1 MKASKLKLFLFDES
15 LFRCCYLAS
24 FFFYTISY
32 LSTFS
37 IVLIALTSLWGVI
50 IAIRSLIVNKAYFRI
65 YYGFWL
71 GAFLASLTL
80 TLLFNLS
87 TDFIAVGY
95 NFILIVHCFI
105 LFVLFYGMHI
115 YRGTM
120 YRWEMYLFSRFFIYA
135 STVTAFIGLAFLL
148 IGVDIVFYGST
159 YTGVFFNPNYQ
170 GYVSALAIIFC
181 HFMTKPD
188 FLSQARQKPISRV
201 WITACALL
209 NLVAL
214 VLSNSNGSLLLLG
227 IYVAFIVLFRLLAL
241 SEKLTLRKIL
251 IRLLALVA
259 VGFLLICLL
268 MALRAAF
275 KIVVA
280 VLSSPDGEISKA
292 DINAL
297 TKGSFFNI
305 VTDSGLSSRLDLWS
319 AGFKA
324 LLSNPVFGAGKGD
337 LYNHIVDAIGQR
349 SYFTDDYLTNVFIA
363 DMHNG
368 YIGIL
373 VVSGLVGFGLFSV
386 FMYRFFKMTMPVWF
400 VQRRIMTYSIYPC
413 MISFFVAYLVYALI
427 ERTILFDLS
436 FIVTSFWAILGYM
449 SCYAT
454 DLGYNIRGTVEIF
467 DRKLPKRLF

>member
-1 MKASKLKLFLFDES
+1 MKAKVLKLALFDES

-24 FFFYTISY
+24 FFFYMISY

-37 IVLIALTSLWGVI
+37 IVLIGITSAWGVVL
-50 IAIRSLIVNKAYFRI
+50 AIRSLVVNKAYLRI

-71 GAFLASLTL
+71 GAFLLSLTF

-95 NFILIVHCFI
+95 NFILIVHTFICFI
-105 LFVLFYGMHI
+105 LFYGMHI
-115 YRGTM
+115 HRGTM

-135 STVTAFIGLAFLL
+135 ATVTAFVGLVFMLFGFKVA
-148 IGVDIVFYGST
+148 FYGKT
-159 YTGVFFNPNYQ
+159 FTGVFFNPNYQ
-170 GYVSALAIIFC
+170 GYVSALSIIFC

-188 FLSQARQKPISRV
+188 FLSNARQKRISRI
-201 WITACALL
+201 WITACVLL
-209 NLVAL
+209 NLIAL

-227 IYVAFIVLFRLLAL
+227 IYVAFMVLLRLLAL
-241 SEKLTLRKIL
+241 SEKLTPRKL
-251 IRLLALVA
+251 LTRFLALVA

-280 VLSSPDGEISKA
+280 VLSSPEGELSKA
-292 DINAL
+292 DINTL

-305 VTDSGLSSRLDLWS
+305 VTDTGLSSRLDLWG
-319 AGFKA
+319 AGLKA

-337 LYNHIVDAIGQR
+337 LYNHIVEAIGQR

-368 YIGIL
+368 YLGVL
-373 VVSGLVGFGLFSV
+373 VVSGILGFGLFGV
-386 FMYRFFKMTMPVWF
+386 FMYRFFSMTLPAWF
-400 VQRRIMTYSIYPC
+400 VQRRIMTYSIYPS
-413 MISFFVAYLVYALI
+413 MIGFVAAYLVYALI

-436 FIVTSFWAILGYM
+436 FIVTSFWAIIGYM

-454 DLGYNIRGTVEIF
+454 DLGYNIRGTTDVF
-467 DRKLPKRLF
+467 GLKVPKRLF

>member
-1 MKASKLKLFLFDES
+1 MKASKFKLVFFDES
-15 LFRCCYLAS
+15 LFRVCYLAS
-24 FFFYTISY
+24 FFFYMVSY
-32 LSTFS
+32 LSTPA
-37 IVLIALTSLWGVI
+37 IVLIGITSAWGVA
-50 IAIRSLIVNKAYFRI
+50 IAINSLIVNKAYMRI

-71 GAFLASLTL
+71 GAFLVSLTL
-80 TLLFNLS
+80 TMLFNLS
-87 TDFIAVGY
+87 TDLIAVGY
-95 NFILIVHCFI
+95 NFILIIHSFI
-105 LFVLFYGMHI
+105 CFVLFYGMHI
-115 YRGTM
+115 HRGTM

-135 STVTAFIGLAFLL
+135 ATVSAFIGLLFLL
-148 IGVDIVFYGST
+148 LGVDLVFYGKT

-188 FLSQARQKPISRV
+188 FLAQARQKRISRI
-201 WITACALL
+201 WLTACILL
-209 NLVAL
+209 NLITL

-227 IYVAFIVLFRLLAL
+227 VYVAFMVLFRLLAL
-241 SEKLTLRKIL
+241 SEKLTPRKIL
-251 IRLLALVA
+251 VRLIALIA

-280 VLSSPDGEISKA
+280 SLSNPEGELSKA

-305 VTDSGLSSRLDLWS
+305 ITDTGLSSRLDLWK

-324 LLSNPVFGAGKGD
+324 LLSNPLFGAGKGD
-337 LYNHIVDAIGQR
+337 LYNCIVDEIGKR
-349 SYFTDDYLTNVFIA
+349 SYFSNDYLTNVFIA

-373 VVSGLVGFGLFSV
+373 VVSGIVGFTLFGI

-413 MISFFVAYLVYALI
+413 MIGFFAAYLVYAFI

-436 FIVTSFWAILGYM
+436 FIVTSFWLILGYM

-454 DLGYNIRGTVEIF
+454 DLGYNIRGTVEIV
-467 DRKLPKRLF
+467 DLKVPKRLF

>member
-1 MKASKLKLFLFDES
+1 MKAKVFKLALFDES

-24 FFFYTISY
+24 FFFYMISY

-37 IVLIALTSLWGVI
+37 IVLIGITSVWGVVL
-50 IAIRSLIVNKAYFRI
+50 AIRSLIVNKAYLRI

-71 GAFLASLTL
+71 GAFLLSLTL
-80 TLLFNLS
+80 TFLFNLS

-95 NFILIVHCFI
+95 NFILIVHSFICFI
-105 LFVLFYGMHI
+105 LFYGMHI
-115 YRGTM
+115 HRGTM

-135 STVTAFIGLAFLL
+135 ATVTAFIGLLFMLFGFQVA
-148 IGVDIVFYGST
+148 FYGKT

-170 GYVSALAIIFC
+170 GYVSALSIIFC
-181 HFMTKPD
+181 HFMSKPD
-188 FLSQARQKPISRV
+188 FLANARQKRISRI
-201 WITACALL
+201 WLTACVLL
-209 NLVAL
+209 NIIAL

-227 IYVAFIVLFRLLAL
+227 IYVAFMVLLRLLAL
-241 SEKLTLRKIL
+241 SEKLTPRKL
-251 IRLLALVA
+251 LTRFLALVA
-259 VGFLLICLL
+259 VGVLLICLL

-280 VLSSPDGEISKA
+280 VLSSPEGELSKA
-292 DINAL
+292 DINKL

-305 VTDSGLSSRLDLWS
+305 VTDTGLSSRLDLWG

-324 LLSNPVFGAGKGD
+324 LFTNPLFGVGKGD
-337 LYNHIVDAIGQR
+337 LYNHIVEAIGKR
-349 SYFTDDYLTNVFIA
+349 SYFADDYLTNVFIA

-373 VVSGLVGFGLFSV
+373 VVSGIIGFGLIGV
-386 FMYRFFKMTMPVWF
+386 FIYRFCCMTLPAWF
-400 VQRRIMTYSIYPC
+400 VQRRIMTYSIYPS
-413 MISFFVAYLVYALI
+413 MIGFVAAYMVYAFI

-454 DLGYNIRGTVEIF
+454 DLGYNIRGTVDVF
-467 DRKLPKRLF
+467 GVKVPKRLF

>member
-1 MKASKLKLFLFDES
+1 MKANALKLVLFDES

-24 FFFYTISY
+24 FFFYMISY

-37 IVLIALTSLWGVI
+37 IVLIGITSAWGVAL
-50 IAIRSLIVNKAYFRI
+50 AIRSLIVNKAYLRI

-71 GAFLASLTL
+71 GAFLLSLTF
-80 TLLFNLS
+80 TLVFNLS

-95 NFILIVHCFI
+95 NFILIVHSFICFI
-105 LFVLFYGMHI
+105 LFYGMHI
-115 YRGTM
+115 HRGTM

-135 STVTAFIGLAFLL
+135 ATVTAFIGLMFMLFGFKVA
-148 IGVDIVFYGST
+148 FYGKT

-188 FLSQARQKPISRV
+188 FLTNARQKRISRI
-201 WITACALL
+201 WLTACVLL
-209 NLVAL
+209 NIIAL

-227 IYVAFIVLFRLLAL
+227 IYVAFMVLLRLLAM
-241 SEKLTLRKIL
+241 SEKLTPRKL
-251 IRLLALVA
+251 LTRFLALLA

-280 VLSSPDGEISKA
+280 VLSSPEGELSKA

-305 VTDSGLSSRLDLWS
+305 VADTGLSSRLDLWG

-324 LLSNPVFGAGKGD
+324 LLTNPVFGAGKGD
-337 LYNHIVDAIGQR
+337 LYNHIVEAIGKR
-349 SYFTDDYLTNVFIA
+349 SYFTDDYLTNVFVA

-373 VVSGLVGFGLFSV
+373 VVSGILGFGLFAV
-386 FMYRFFKMTMPVWF
+386 FMYRFFSMTLPAWF
-400 VQRRIMTYSIYPC
+400 VQRRIMTYSIYPS
-413 MISFFVAYLVYALI
+413 MIGFVAAYMVYAFI

-454 DLGYNIRGTVEIF
+454 DLGYNIRGTSDIF
-467 DRKLPKRLF
+467 GVKVPKRLF

>member
-1 MKASKLKLFLFDES
+1 MKAQKLKLVLFDES
-15 LFRCCYLAS
+15 LFRVCYLAS
-24 FFFYTISY
+24 FFFYMISY

-37 IVLIALTSLWGVI
+37 IVLIGITSVWGVC
-50 IAIRSLIVNKAYFRI
+50 IAIRSLVVNKAYMRI

-71 GAFLASLTL
+71 GAFLVSLTL

-87 TDFIAVGY
+87 TDVIAVGY
-95 NFILIVHCFI
+95 NFILIIHCFI
-105 LFVLFYGMHI
+105 CFVLFYGMHI
-115 YRGTM
+115 NRGTM

-135 STVTAFIGLAFLL
+135 ATVTAFIGLALL
-148 IGVDIVFYGST
+148 LFGVEFVFYGKT

-170 GYVSALAIIFC
+170 GYVSALSIIFC

-188 FLSQARQKPISRV
+188 YLAQARQKRISRI
-201 WITACALL
+201 WLTACTLL
-209 NLVAL
+209 NLIAL

-227 IYVAFIVLFRLLAL
+227 IYVAFVVLFRLLAL
-241 SEKLTLRKIL
+241 AEKLTFRRIL
-251 IRLLALVA
+251 TRVLALIA

-280 VLSSPDGEISKA
+280 TLSNPDGELSKA

-297 TKGSFFNI
+297 TKGSFFNVI
-305 VTDSGLSSRLDLWS
+305 TDSGLSSRLDLWG

-324 LLSNPVFGAGKGD
+324 FLSNPLFGAGKGD
-337 LYNHIVDAIGQR
+337 LYNHIVSEIGQR

-373 VVSGLVGFGLFSV
+373 VVSGIVGFGLFGY
-386 FMYRFFKMTMPVWF
+386 FMFRFLKMTLPVWF

-413 MISFFVAYLVYALI
+413 MIGFFAAYLVYALI

-436 FIVTSFWAILGYM
+436 FIVTSFWAFLGYM

-454 DLGYNIRGTVEIF
+454 DLGYNIRGTVEIL
-467 DRKLPKRLF
+467 DLKVPKRIF

>member
-1 MKASKLKLFLFDES
+1 MKSNKLALVLFDES
-15 LFRCCYLAS
+15 MFRLCYLAS
-24 FFFYTISY
+24 FFLYMISY
-32 LSTFS
+32 LSTPS
-37 IVLIALTSLWGVI
+37 IVLIGITSAWGVA
-50 IAIRSLIVNKAYFRI
+50 IAIRSLIVNKAYLRI

-71 GAFLASLTL
+71 GAFLVSLTF
-80 TLLFNLS
+80 TFLFNLS

-95 NFILIVHCFI
+95 NFILIIHSFICFM
-105 LFVLFYGMHI
+105 LFYGMHI
-115 YRGTM
+115 HHGTM
-120 YRWEMYLFSRFFIYA
+120 YRWEMYLFGRFFIYV
-135 STVTAFIGLAFLL
+135 STVTAFVGLALL
-148 IGVDIVFYGST
+148 LFGVEFVFYGNT

-170 GYVSALAIIFC
+170 GYVSALAVIFC

-188 FLSQARQKPISRV
+188 FLAQARQKRISRI
-201 WITACALL
+201 WLAACVLL
-209 NLVAL
+209 NVIAL

-227 IYVAFIVLFRLLAL
+227 IYIAFIVLFRLLAL
-241 SEKLTLRKIL
+241 AERLTPRGVIA
-251 IRLLALVA
+251 RFLALVL

-280 VLSSPDGEISKA
+280 TLSSPEGELSKA
-292 DINAL
+292 DLNAL

-305 VTDSGLSSRLDLWS
+305 VTDSGLSSRLDLWG

-324 LLSNPVFGAGKGD
+324 LLTNPVFGVGKGD
-337 LYNHIVDAIGQR
+337 LYNYIVAEIGQR

-373 VVSGLVGFGLFSV
+373 VISGVLGFGLFGV
-386 FMYRFFKMTMPVWF
+386 FMYRFFKMTLPVWF

-413 MISFFVAYLVYALI
+413 MIGFIAAYLVYALI
-427 ERTILFDLS
+427 ERTVIFDLS
-436 FIVTSFWAILGYM
+436 FIVTSFWAFIGYM

-454 DLGYNIRGTVEIF
+454 DLGYTIRGTVEIGNL
-467 DRKLPKRLF
+467 RLPKRLF

>member
-1 MKASKLKLFLFDES
+1 MKAKVFKLALFDES

-24 FFFYTISY
+24 FFFYMISY

-37 IVLIALTSLWGVI
+37 IVLIGITSVWGIVL
-50 IAIRSLIVNKAYFRI
+50 AIRSLIVNKAYLRI

-71 GAFLASLTL
+71 GAFLLSLTI
-80 TLLFNLS
+80 TFLFNLS

-95 NFILIVHCFI
+95 NFILIIHSFICFI
-105 LFVLFYGMHI
+105 LFYGMHI
-115 YRGTM
+115 HRGTM

-135 STVTAFIGLAFLL
+135 ATVTAFIGLLFMLFGFQVA
-148 IGVDIVFYGST
+148 FYGKT

-170 GYVSALAIIFC
+170 GYVSALSIIFC
-181 HFMTKPD
+181 HFMSKPD
-188 FLSQARQKPISRV
+188 FLANARQKRISRI
-201 WITACALL
+201 WLTACVLL
-209 NLVAL
+209 NIIAL

-227 IYVAFIVLFRLLAL
+227 IYVAFMVLFRLLAL
-241 SEKLTLRKIL
+241 SEKLTPRKL
-251 IRLLALVA
+251 LTRFLALVA
-259 VGFLLICLL
+259 VGVLLICLL

-280 VLSSPDGEISKA
+280 VLSSPEGELSKA
-292 DINAL
+292 DINKL

-305 VTDSGLSSRLDLWS
+305 VTDTGLSSRLDLWG

-324 LLSNPVFGAGKGD
+324 LFTNPLFGVGKGD
-337 LYNHIVDAIGQR
+337 LYNHIVEAIGKR
-349 SYFTDDYLTNVFIA
+349 SYFADDYLTNVFIA

-373 VVSGLVGFGLFSV
+373 VVSGIIGFGLFGV
-386 FMYRFFKMTMPVWF
+386 FIYRFCCMTLPAWF
-400 VQRRIMTYSIYPC
+400 VQRRIMTYSIYPS
-413 MISFFVAYLVYALI
+413 MIGFVAAYMVYAFI

-467 DRKLPKRLF
+467 DFKVPRRLF

>member
-1 MKASKLKLFLFDES
+1 MKASKLKLALFDES

-24 FFFYTISY
+24 FFFYMVSYIS
-32 LSTFS
+32 TPA
-37 IVLIALTSLWGVI
+37 IVLIGIASLWGVI
-50 IAIRSLIVNKAYFRI
+50 IAVRSIIVNKAYFKI

-71 GAFLASLTL
+71 GAFLVSLTL
-80 TLLFNLS
+80 TTLFNLS
-87 TDFIAVGY
+87 TDLIAVGY
-95 NFILIVHCFI
+95 NFILIVHSFI
-105 LFVLFYGMHI
+105 CFVLFYGMHI
-115 YRGTM
+115 HRGTM

-135 STVTAFIGLAFLL
+135 STVTAFIGLVFLL
-148 IGVDIVFYGST
+148 FGVEMVFYGNT

-188 FLSQARQKPISRV
+188 FLAQARQKRISRIWV
-201 WITACALL
+201 TACILL
-209 NLVAL
+209 NLVSL
-214 VLSNSNGSLLLLG
+214 VLSNSNGSLLFLG
-227 IYVAFIVLFRLLAL
+227 VYVAFMVLFRLLAL
-241 SEKLTLRKIL
+241 SEKLTPRKIL
-251 IRLLALVA
+251 TRIAALIL
-259 VGFLLICLL
+259 VGFLLVCLL

-280 VLSSPDGEISKA
+280 VLSSPEGEITKA

-305 VTDSGLSSRLDLWS
+305 VTDSGLSSRLDLWG

-324 LLSNPVFGAGKGD
+324 LLSNPLFGAGKGD
-337 LYNHIVDAIGQR
+337 LYNHIVEVIGQR

-373 VVSGLVGFGLFSV
+373 VVSGIVGFGLFAV

-400 VQRRIMTYSIYPC
+400 VQRRIMTYSVYPC
-413 MISFFVAYLVYALI
+413 LIGLCAAYLVYALI

-436 FIVTSFWAILGYM
+436 FIVTSFWAVLGYM

-454 DLGYNIRGTVEIF
+454 DLGYNIRGTVEVF
-467 DRKLPKRLF
+467 DRKVPKKLF

>member
-1 MKASKLKLFLFDES
+1 MKAQKLKMVLFDES
-15 LFRCCYLAS
+15 LFRVCYLAS
-24 FFFYTISY
+24 FFFYMISF

-37 IVLIALTSLWGVI
+37 IVLIGITSVWGLC
-50 IAIRSLIVNKAYFRI
+50 IAIRSLIVNKAYMRI

-71 GAFLASLTL
+71 GAFLVSLTL
-80 TLLFNLS
+80 TFLFNLS

-95 NFILIVHCFI
+95 NFILIIHSFI

-120 YRWEMYLFSRFFIYA
+120 YRWEMYLFSRFFIYVA
-135 STVTAFIGLAFLL
+135 TVTAFVGLTLL
-148 IGVDIVFYGST
+148 LFGVDFVFYGKT

-170 GYVSALAIIFC
+170 GYVSALSIILC

-188 FLSQARQKPISRV
+188 FLAQARQKRISRI
-201 WITACALL
+201 WLTACLLL
-209 NLVAL
+209 NIIAL

-241 SEKLTLRKIL
+241 AEKLTFRRVLTRF
-251 IRLLALVA
+251 LALIA

-280 VLSSPDGEISKA
+280 ALSTPDGELSRT

-305 VTDSGLSSRLDLWS
+305 VTDSGLSSRLDLWG

-324 LLSNPVFGAGKGD
+324 LLSNPFFGAGKGD
-337 LYNHIVDAIGQR
+337 LYNHIVAEIGQR
-349 SYFTDDYLTNVFIA
+349 SYFTEDYLTNVFIA

-373 VVSGLVGFGLFSV
+373 VVAGIVGFGLFAY
-386 FMYRFFKMTMPVWF
+386 FMFRFFKMTLPVWF

-413 MISFFVAYLVYALI
+413 MIGFIAAYLVYALI

-436 FIVTSFWAILGYM
+436 FIVTSFWAFMGYM

-467 DRKLPKRLF
+467 DFKVPRRLF

>member
-1 MKASKLKLFLFDES
+1 MKASKLTLILFDES

-24 FFFYTISY
+24 FFFYMVSY
-32 LSTFS
+32 LSTPS
-37 IVLIALTSLWGVI
+37 IVLIGITSVWGVA
-50 IAIRSLIVNKAYFRI
+50 IAVRNLIVNKAYLKI

-71 GAFLASLTL
+71 GAFLVSLTF
-80 TLLFNLS
+80 TLISNLS
-87 TDFIAVGY
+87 FDFIAVGY
-95 NFILIVHCFI
+95 NFILIVHSFI
-105 LFVLFYGMHI
+105 CFVLFYGMHI
-115 YRGTM
+115 HRGTM
-120 YRWEMYLFSRFFIYA
+120 YRWEMYLFGRFFIYA
-135 STVTAFIGLAFLL
+135 ATVTAFIGLALL
-148 IGVDIVFYGST
+148 LFGVKFVFYSST

-188 FLSQARQKPISRV
+188 FLAQARQKRISRI
-201 WITACALL
+201 WIAACVLL
-209 NLVAL
+209 NTIAL

-227 IYVAFIVLFRLLAL
+227 IYIAFIVLFRLLAL
-241 SEKLTLRKIL
+241 AEKLTPRGVVARFI
-251 IRLLALVA
+251 ALVV

-280 VLSSPDGEISKA
+280 ALSSPEGELSKA

-305 VTDSGLSSRLDLWS
+305 VTDSGLSSRLDLWG
-319 AGFKA
+319 AGFKS
-324 LLSNPVFGAGKGD
+324 LLSNPLFGVGKGD
-337 LYNHIVDAIGQR
+337 LYNHIVEEIGQR

-368 YIGIL
+368 YIGVL
-373 VVSGLVGFGLFSV
+373 VVSGIVGFGLFAV
-386 FMYRFFKMTMPVWF
+386 FMYRFFKMTLPVWF

-413 MISFFVAYLVYALI
+413 MIGFFAAYLVYALI
-427 ERTILFDLS
+427 ERTILFDFS
-436 FIVTSFWAILGYM
+436 FIVTSFWAFLGYM

-454 DLGYNIRGTVEIF
+454 DLGYTIRGTVEVSGL
-467 DRKLPKRLF
+467 KVPKRLF

>member
-1 MKASKLKLFLFDES
+1 MKANALKLVLFDES

-24 FFFYTISY
+24 FFFYMISY

-37 IVLIALTSLWGVI
+37 IVLIGITSAWGVAL
-50 IAIRSLIVNKAYFRI
+50 AIRSLIVNKAYLRI

-71 GAFLASLTL
+71 GAFLLSLTF
-80 TLLFNLS
+80 TLVFNLS

-95 NFILIVHCFI
+95 NFILIVHSFICFI
-105 LFVLFYGMHI
+105 LFYGMHI
-115 YRGTM
+115 HRGTM

-135 STVTAFIGLAFLL
+135 ATVTAFIGLMFMLFGFKVA
-148 IGVDIVFYGST
+148 FYGKT

-188 FLSQARQKPISRV
+188 FLTNARQKRISRI
-201 WITACALL
+201 WLTACVLL
-209 NLVAL
+209 NIIAL

-227 IYVAFIVLFRLLAL
+227 IYVAFMVLLRLLAM
-241 SEKLTLRKIL
+241 SEKLTPRKL
-251 IRLLALVA
+251 LTRFLALLA

-280 VLSSPDGEISKA
+280 VLSSPEGELSKA

-305 VTDSGLSSRLDLWS
+305 VTDTGLSSRLDLWG

-324 LLSNPVFGAGKGD
+324 LLTNPVFGAGKGD
-337 LYNHIVDAIGQR
+337 LYNHIVEAIGKR
-349 SYFTDDYLTNVFIA
+349 SYFTDDYLTNVFVA

-373 VVSGLVGFGLFSV
+373 VVSGILGFGLFAV
-386 FMYRFFKMTMPVWF
+386 FMYRFFSMTLPAWF
-400 VQRRIMTYSIYPC
+400 VQRRIMTYSIYPS
-413 MISFFVAYLVYALI
+413 MIGFVAAYMVYAFI

-454 DLGYNIRGTVEIF
+454 DLGYNIRGTSDIF
-467 DRKLPKRLF
+467 GVKVPKRLF

>member
-1 MKASKLKLFLFDES
+1 MKAKVFKLALFDES

-24 FFFYTISY
+24 FFFYMISY

-37 IVLIALTSLWGVI
+37 IVLIGITSVWGVVL
-50 IAIRSLIVNKAYFRI
+50 AIRSLIVNKAYLRI

-71 GAFLASLTL
+71 GAFLLSLTI
-80 TLLFNLS
+80 TFLFNLS

-95 NFILIVHCFI
+95 NFILIVHSFICFI
-105 LFVLFYGMHI
+105 LFYGMHI
-115 YRGTM
+115 HRGTM

-135 STVTAFIGLAFLL
+135 ATVTAFIGLLFMLFGFQVA
-148 IGVDIVFYGST
+148 FYGKT

-170 GYVSALAIIFC
+170 GYVSALSIIFC
-181 HFMTKPD
+181 HFMSKPD
-188 FLSQARQKPISRV
+188 FLANARQKRISRI
-201 WITACALL
+201 WLTACVLL
-209 NLVAL
+209 NIIAL

-227 IYVAFIVLFRLLAL
+227 IYVAFMVLLRLLAL
-241 SEKLTLRKIL
+241 SEKLTPRKL
-251 IRLLALVA
+251 LTRFLALVA
-259 VGFLLICLL
+259 VGVLLICLL

-280 VLSSPDGEISKA
+280 VLSSPEGELSKA
-292 DINAL
+292 DINKL

-305 VTDSGLSSRLDLWS
+305 VTDTGLSSRLDLWG

-324 LLSNPVFGAGKGD
+324 LFTNPLFGVGKGD
-337 LYNHIVDAIGQR
+337 LYNHIVEAIGKR
-349 SYFTDDYLTNVFIA
+349 SYFADDYLTNVFIA

-373 VVSGLVGFGLFSV
+373 VVSGIIGFGLIGV
-386 FMYRFFKMTMPVWF
+386 FIYRFCCMTLPAWF
-400 VQRRIMTYSIYPC
+400 VQRRIMTYSIYPS
-413 MISFFVAYLVYALI
+413 MIGFVAAYMVYAFI

-454 DLGYNIRGTVEIF
+454 DLGYNIRGTVDVF
-467 DRKLPKRLF
+467 GVKVPKRLF

>member
-1 MKASKLKLFLFDES
+1 MKASKLTLALFDES
-15 LFRCCYLAS
+15 LFRVCYLTS
-24 FFFYTISY
+24 FFLYMVSY
-32 LSTFS
+32 LSTPS
-37 IVLIALTSLWGVI
+37 IVLIGITSLWGVV
-50 IAIRSLIVNKAYFRI
+50 IAIRSLIVNKAYLKI

-71 GAFLASLTL
+71 GAFLVSLTF
-80 TLLFNLS
+80 TFLFNLS
-87 TDFIAVGY
+87 GDFIAVGY
-95 NFILIVHCFI
+95 NFILIVHSFI
-105 LFVLFYGMHI
+105 CFVLFYGMHI
-115 YRGTM
+115 HRGTM

-135 STVTAFIGLAFLL
+135 STVTAFIGLTLL
-148 IGVDIVFYGST
+148 LFGVDFVFSGKT

-188 FLSQARQKPISRV
+188 FLVQARQKRISRIWV
-201 WITACALL
+201 TACVLL
-209 NLVAL
+209 NLIAL

-227 IYVAFIVLFRLLAL
+227 VYAAFMVLFRLLAL
-241 SEKLTLRKIL
+241 SEKLTPRKIL
-251 IRLLALVA
+251 TRIVALLV

-275 KIVVA
+275 KILVA
-280 VLSSPDGEISKA
+280 ALSSPDGELSKA

-305 VTDSGLSSRLDLWS
+305 VTDTGLSSRLDLWY

-324 LLSNPVFGAGKGD
+324 LLANPIFGAGKGD
-337 LYNHIVDAIGQR
+337 LYNHIVDAIGHR
-349 SYFTDDYLTNVFIA
+349 SYFEEDYLTNVFIA

-373 VVSGLVGFGLFSV
+373 VVSGILGFGLFGI

-400 VQRRIMTYSIYPC
+400 VQRRIMTYSVYPC
-413 MISFFVAYLVYALI
+413 LIGFFAAYLIYAFI
-427 ERTILFDLS
+427 ERTILFDFS
-436 FIVTSFWAILGYM
+436 FIVTSFWAIIGYM

-467 DRKLPKRLF
+467 DRKVPNKIF

>member
-1 MKASKLKLFLFDES
+1 MKASKLQLVLFDES

-24 FFFYTISY
+24 FFFYMVSY
-32 LSTFS
+32 LSTPA
-37 IVLIALTSLWGVI
+37 IVLIGITSLWGVV
-50 IAIRSLIVNKAYFRI
+50 IAVRSLIVNKAYFKI

-80 TLLFNLS
+80 TLLFNIS

-95 NFILIVHCFI
+95 NFLLIVHSFI
-105 LFVLFYGMHI
+105 CFVLFYGMHI
-115 YRGTM
+115 HRGTM

-135 STVTAFIGLAFLL
+135 ATVSAFIGLAFLL
-148 IGVDIVFYGST
+148 LGVDLVFYNNT

-188 FLSQARQKPISRV
+188 FLAQARQKRISRIWV
-201 WITACALL
+201 TACVLL

-214 VLSNSNGSLLLLG
+214 VLSNSNGSLLFLG
-227 IYVAFIVLFRLLAL
+227 VYAAFMVLFRLLAL
-241 SEKLTLRKIL
+241 SEKLTPRRIL
-251 IRLLALVA
+251 TRIAALLL

-280 VLSSPDGEISKA
+280 VLSSPDGEISKT
-292 DINAL
+292 DINSL

-305 VTDSGLSSRLDLWS
+305 VTDTGLSSRLDLWG

-324 LLSNPVFGAGKGD
+324 LLSNPIFGVGKGD
-337 LYNHIVDAIGQR
+337 LYNHIVDAIGKR

-373 VVSGLVGFGLFSV
+373 VVSGIVGFGLFAV
-386 FMYRFFKMTMPVWF
+386 FMCRFFKMTMPVWF
-400 VQRRIMTYSIYPC
+400 VQRRIMTYSVYPC
-413 MISFFVAYLVYALI
+413 LISLFSAYLVYAII

-449 SCYAT
+449 TCYAT
-454 DLGYNIRGTVEIF
+454 DLGYNIRGTVEVF
-467 DRKLPKRLF
+467 DRKVPKKLF

>member
-1 MKASKLKLFLFDES
+1 MKANALKLVLFDES

-24 FFFYTISY
+24 FFFYMISY

-37 IVLIALTSLWGVI
+37 IVLIGITSAWGVAL
-50 IAIRSLIVNKAYFRI
+50 AIRSLIVNKAYLRI

-71 GAFLASLTL
+71 GAFLLSLTF
-80 TLLFNLS
+80 TLVFNLS

-95 NFILIVHCFI
+95 NFILIVHSFICFI
-105 LFVLFYGMHI
+105 LFYGMHI
-115 YRGTM
+115 HRGTM

-135 STVTAFIGLAFLL
+135 ATVTAFIGLMFMLFGFKVA
-148 IGVDIVFYGST
+148 FYGKT

-188 FLSQARQKPISRV
+188 FLTNARQKRISRI
-201 WITACALL
+201 WLTACVLL
-209 NLVAL
+209 NIIAL

-227 IYVAFIVLFRLLAL
+227 IYVAFMVLLRLLAM
-241 SEKLTLRKIL
+241 SEKLTPRKL
-251 IRLLALVA
+251 LTRFLALLA

-280 VLSSPDGEISKA
+280 VLSSPEGELSKA

-305 VTDSGLSSRLDLWS
+305 VTDTGLSSRLDLWG

-324 LLSNPVFGAGKGD
+324 LLTNPVFGVGKGD
-337 LYNHIVDAIGQR
+337 LYNHIVEAIGKR
-349 SYFTDDYLTNVFIA
+349 SYFADDYLTNVFIA

-373 VVSGLVGFGLFSV
+373 VVSGILGFGLFAV
-386 FMYRFFKMTMPVWF
+386 FMYRFFSMTLPAWF
-400 VQRRIMTYSIYPC
+400 VQRRIMTYSIYPS
-413 MISFFVAYLVYALI
+413 MIGFVAAYMVYAFI

-454 DLGYNIRGTVEIF
+454 ELGYNIRGTSDIF
-467 DRKLPKRLF
+467 GVKVPKRLF

>member
-1 MKASKLKLFLFDES
+1 MKAAKLALVLFDES

-24 FFFYTISY
+24 FFFYMVSY
-32 LSTFS
+32 LSMPA
-37 IVLIALTSLWGVI
+37 IVLIGITSAWGVV
-50 IAIRSLIVNKAYFRI
+50 IAVRSLIVNKAYNKI

-71 GAFLASLTL
+71 GAFIVSLTL
-80 TLLFNLS
+80 TLIFNIS
-87 TDFIAVGY
+87 SDFIAMGY
-95 NFILIVHCFI
+95 NFILILHCFI
-105 LFVLFYGMHI
+105 CFVLFYGMHI
-115 YRGTM
+115 HSGTM

-135 STVTAFIGLAFLL
+135 STVTAFIGLALL
-148 IGVDIVFYGST
+148 LLGVEFVFYGSVF
-159 YTGVFFNPNYQ
+159 TGVFFNPNYQ

-188 FLSQARQKPISRV
+188 FLAQARQKRISRI
-201 WITACALL
+201 WITACVLL
-209 NLVAL
+209 NLIAL

-227 IYVAFIVLFRLLAL
+227 VYVAFMVLFRLLAL
-241 SEKLTLRKIL
+241 AEKLTFRKIL
-251 IRLLALVA
+251 TRILALLL
-259 VGFLLICLL
+259 VGFLLVCLL

-280 VLSSPDGEISKA
+280 AFSSSDGELSKS

-305 VTDSGLSSRLDLWS
+305 ITDSGLSSRLDLWE
-319 AGFKA
+319 AGFKS
-324 LLSNPVFGAGKGD
+324 LLSNPVFGVGKGD
-337 LYNHIVDAIGQR
+337 LYNNIVTEIGHR

-373 VVSGLVGFGLFSV
+373 VVSGIVGFSLFSIYM
-386 FMYRFFKMTMPVWF
+386 FRFFKMTLPVWF
-400 VQRRIMTYSIYPC
+400 VQRRIMTYSVYPC
-413 MISFFVAYLVYALI
+413 MIGFVAAYLVYAFI

-436 FIVTSFWAILGYM
+436 FIVTSFWLIIGYM

-454 DLGYNIRGTVEIF
+454 DLGYNIRGTVVVF
-467 DRKLPKRLF
+467 DHKIPKKLF

>member
-1 MKASKLKLFLFDES
+1 MKASKLKLVLFDES

-24 FFFYTISY
+24 FFFYMVSY

-37 IVLIALTSLWGVI
+37 IVLIGLTSFWGVV
-50 IAIRSLIVNKAYFRI
+50 IAIRSIIVNKAYFRI

-71 GAFLASLTL
+71 GAFLASLIL

-87 TDFIAVGY
+87 TDLIAVGY

-105 LFVLFYGMHI
+105 CFVLFYGMHI
-115 YRGTM
+115 HRGTM

-135 STVTAFIGLAFLL
+135 ATVTAFIGLAFLL
-148 IGVDIVFYGST
+148 CGVNLVFYGNT

-188 FLSQARQKPISRV
+188 FLAQARQKRISRIWV
-201 WITACALL
+201 TACVLL
-209 NLVAL
+209 NLIAL
-214 VLSNSNGSLLLLG
+214 VLSNSNGSLLFLG
-227 IYVAFIVLFRLLAL
+227 IYVAFMVLFRLLAL
-241 SEKLTLRKIL
+241 SEKLTPRKIL
-251 IRLLALVA
+251 TRIAALVL

-280 VLSSPDGEISKA
+280 VLSSPDGELSKA
-292 DINAL
+292 DINVL

-305 VTDSGLSSRLDLWS
+305 VTDTGLSSRLDLWG

-324 LLSNPVFGAGKGD
+324 LLTNPIFGAGKGD

-349 SYFTDDYLTNVFIA
+349 SYFTDDYLTNVFVA

-373 VVSGLVGFGLFSV
+373 VVSGVLGFGLFAA
-386 FMYRFFKMTMPVWF
+386 FMYRFFKMTLPVWF
-400 VQRRIMTYSIYPC
+400 VQRRIMTYSVYPC
-413 MISFFVAYLVYALI
+413 LIGLFAAYLVYAFI

-454 DLGYNIRGTVEIF
+454 DLGYNIRGTVEVF
-467 DRKLPKRLF
+467 DRKLPKKLF

>member
-1 MKASKLKLFLFDES
+1 MKASTVKLALFDES

-24 FFFYTISY
+24 FFFYMISY
-32 LSTFS
+32 LTTFS
-37 IVLIALTSLWGVI
+37 IVLIGITSVWGLV
-50 IAIRSLIVNKAYFRI
+50 IAIRSIVLNKAYLRI

-71 GAFLASLTL
+71 GAFLCSLTF

-87 TDFIAVGY
+87 TDPIAVGY
-95 NFILIVHCFI
+95 NLLLIVHSFI
-105 LFVLFYGMHI
+105 CFVLFYGMHI
-115 YRGTM
+115 HRGTM

-135 STVTAFIGLAFLL
+135 ATVTAFVGLALL
-148 IGVDIVFYGST
+148 LLGADIAFYGKT

-188 FLSQARQKPISRV
+188 FLAQARQRRISRI
-201 WITACALL
+201 WITACVSF
-209 NLVAL
+209 NLIAL

-227 IYVAFIVLFRLLAL
+227 IYIAFVVLFRLLAL
-241 SEKLTLRKIL
+241 SEKLTPRKIL
-251 IRLLALVA
+251 TRILALVA

-275 KIVVA
+275 KVVVA
-280 VLSSPDGEISKA
+280 ALSSPTGELSKT
-292 DINAL
+292 DINSL

-305 VTDSGLSSRLDLWS
+305 VTDSGLSSRLDLWK
-319 AGFKA
+319 AGLTS
-324 LLSNPVFGAGKGD
+324 LLKNPLFGIGKGN
-337 LYNHIVDAIGQR
+337 LFNCIVEVIGKR

-373 VVSGLVGFGLFSV
+373 VISGILGFGLFSV
-386 FMYRFFKMTMPVWF
+386 FMCRFIKMTLPVWY
-400 VQRRIMTYSIYPC
+400 VQRQIMTYSIYPSL
-413 MISFFVAYLVYALI
+413 IGFFAAYLVYAFI
-427 ERTILFDLS
+427 ERTILFDIS
-436 FIVTSFWAILGYM
+436 FIVTSFWAIIGYM

-454 DLGYNIRGTVEIF
+454 DLGYNIRGTVSIF
-467 DRKLPKRLF
+467 KLKLPKRLF

>member
-1 MKASKLKLFLFDES
+1 MKAKVFKLALFDES

-24 FFFYTISY
+24 FFFYMISY

-37 IVLIALTSLWGVI
+37 IVLIGITSVWGIVL
-50 IAIRSLIVNKAYFRI
+50 AIRSLIVNKAYLRI

-71 GAFLASLTL
+71 GAFLLSLTI
-80 TLLFNLS
+80 TFLFNLS

-95 NFILIVHCFI
+95 NFILIIHSFICFI
-105 LFVLFYGMHI
+105 LFYGMHI
-115 YRGTM
+115 HRGTM

-135 STVTAFIGLAFLL
+135 ATVTAFIGLLFMLFGFQVA
-148 IGVDIVFYGST
+148 FYGKT

-170 GYVSALAIIFC
+170 GYVSALSIIFC
-181 HFMTKPD
+181 HFMSKPD
-188 FLSQARQKPISRV
+188 FLANARQKRISRI
-201 WITACALL
+201 WLTACVLL
-209 NLVAL
+209 NIIAL

-227 IYVAFIVLFRLLAL
+227 IYVAFMVLFRLLAL
-241 SEKLTLRKIL
+241 SEKLTPRKL
-251 IRLLALVA
+251 LTRFLALVA
-259 VGFLLICLL
+259 VGVLLICLL

-280 VLSSPDGEISKA
+280 VLSSPEGELSKA
-292 DINAL
+292 DINKL

-305 VTDSGLSSRLDLWS
+305 VTDTGLSSRLDLWG

-324 LLSNPVFGAGKGD
+324 LFTNPLFGVGKGD
-337 LYNHIVDAIGQR
+337 LYNHIVEAIGKR
-349 SYFTDDYLTNVFIA
+349 SYFADDYLTNVFIA

-373 VVSGLVGFGLFSV
+373 VVSGIIGFGLFGV
-386 FMYRFFKMTMPVWF
+386 FIYRFCCMTLPAWF
-400 VQRRIMTYSIYPC
+400 VQRRIMTYSIYPS
-413 MISFFVAYLVYALI
+413 MIGFVAAYMVYAFI

-454 DLGYNIRGTVEIF
+454 DLGYNIRGTVDVF
-467 DRKLPKRLF
+467 GVKVPKRLF

>member
-1 MKASKLKLFLFDES
+1 MRTSKLSLVIFDES
-15 LFRCCYLAS
+15 LFRLCYLAS
-24 FFFYTISY
+24 FFFYMVSY
-32 LSTFS
+32 LSTPS
-37 IVLIALTSLWGVI
+37 IVLIGLTSAWGVT
-50 IAIRSLIVNKAYFRI
+50 IAIRSLIVNKAYLKI

-71 GAFLASLTL
+71 GAFLVSLTL

-87 TDFIAVGY
+87 VDFIAVGY
-95 NFILIVHCFI
+95 NLILIVHSFI
-105 LFVLFYGMHI
+105 CFVLFYGMHI
-115 YRGTM
+115 HRGTM
-120 YRWEMYLFSRFFIYA
+120 YRWEMYLFARFFIYA
-135 STVTAFIGLAFLL
+135 ATVTAFIGLALL
-148 IGVDIVFYGST
+148 LFGVDFVFYGST

-188 FLSQARQKPISRV
+188 FLSGARQKRISRI
-201 WITACALL
+201 WITACMLL
-209 NLVAL
+209 NVIAL

-227 IYVAFIVLFRLLAL
+227 IYVAFMVLFRLLAL
-241 SEKLTLRKIL
+241 AEKLTFKGVLVRF
-251 IRLLALVA
+251 LALVM

-280 VLSSPDGEISKA
+280 ALSSAEGELSKA

-305 VTDSGLSSRLDLWS
+305 VTDSGLSSRLDLWG

-324 LLSNPVFGAGKGD
+324 LLSNPLFGAGKGD
-337 LYNHIVDAIGQR
+337 LYNHIVEAIGQR
-349 SYFTDDYLTNVFIA
+349 SYFSDDYLTNVFIA

-368 YIGIL
+368 YIGVL
-373 VVSGLVGFGLFSV
+373 VVSGIIGFGLFGY
-386 FMYRFFKMTMPVWF
+386 FMYRFFKMTLPVWF

-413 MISFFVAYLVYALI
+413 MIGFFAAYLVYALI

-436 FIVTSFWAILGYM
+436 FIVTSFWAFLGYM

-454 DLGYNIRGTVEIF
+454 DLGYTIRGTVEISGI
-467 DRKLPKRLF
+467 KVPKRLF

>member
-1 MKASKLKLFLFDES
+1 MKANALKLVLFDES

-24 FFFYTISY
+24 FFFYMISY

-37 IVLIALTSLWGVI
+37 IVLIGITSAWGVAL
-50 IAIRSLIVNKAYFRI
+50 AIRSLIVNKAYLRI

-71 GAFLASLTL
+71 GAFLLSLTF
-80 TLLFNLS
+80 TLVFNLS

-95 NFILIVHCFI
+95 NFILIIHSFICFI
-105 LFVLFYGMHI
+105 LFYGMHI
-115 YRGTM
+115 HRGTM

-135 STVTAFIGLAFLL
+135 ATVTAFIGLMFMLFGFKVA
-148 IGVDIVFYGST
+148 FYGKT

-188 FLSQARQKPISRV
+188 FLTNARQKRISRI
-201 WITACALL
+201 WLTACVLL
-209 NLVAL
+209 NIIAL

-227 IYVAFIVLFRLLAL
+227 IYVAFMVLLRLLAM
-241 SEKLTLRKIL
+241 SEKLTPRKL
-251 IRLLALVA
+251 LTRFLALLA

-280 VLSSPDGEISKA
+280 VLSSPEGELSKA

-305 VTDSGLSSRLDLWS
+305 VTDTGLSSRLDLWG

-324 LLSNPVFGAGKGD
+324 LLTNPVFGAGKGD
-337 LYNHIVDAIGQR
+337 LYNHIVEAIGKR
-349 SYFTDDYLTNVFIA
+349 SYFTDDYLTNVFVA

-373 VVSGLVGFGLFSV
+373 VVSGILGFGLFAV
-386 FMYRFFKMTMPVWF
+386 FMYRFFSMTLPAWF
-400 VQRRIMTYSIYPC
+400 VQRRIMTYSIYPS
-413 MISFFVAYLVYALI
+413 MIGFVAAYMVYAFI

-454 DLGYNIRGTVEIF
+454 DLGYNIRGTSDIF
-467 DRKLPKRLF
+467 GVKVPKRLF

>member
-1 MKASKLKLFLFDES
+1 MKASKLQLVLFDES

-24 FFFYTISY
+24 FFFYMVSY
-32 LSTFS
+32 LSTPA
-37 IVLIALTSLWGVI
+37 IVLIGITSLWGVV
-50 IAIRSLIVNKAYFRI
+50 IAVRSLIVNKAYFKI

-80 TLLFNLS
+80 TLLFNIS

-95 NFILIVHCFI
+95 NFLLIVHSFI
-105 LFVLFYGMHI
+105 CFVLFYGMHI
-115 YRGTM
+115 HRGTM

-135 STVTAFIGLAFLL
+135 ATVSAFIGLAFLL
-148 IGVDIVFYGST
+148 LGVDLVFYNNT

-188 FLSQARQKPISRV
+188 FLAQARQKRISRIWV
-201 WITACALL
+201 TACVLL

-214 VLSNSNGSLLLLG
+214 VLSNSNGSLLFLG
-227 IYVAFIVLFRLLAL
+227 VYAAFMVLFRLLAL
-241 SEKLTLRKIL
+241 SEKLTPRRIL
-251 IRLLALVA
+251 TRIAALLL

-280 VLSSPDGEISKA
+280 VLSSPDGEISKT
-292 DINAL
+292 DINSL

-305 VTDSGLSSRLDLWS
+305 VTDTGLSSRLDLWG

-324 LLSNPVFGAGKGD
+324 LLSNPIFGVGKGD
-337 LYNHIVDAIGQR
+337 LYNHIVDAIGKR

-373 VVSGLVGFGLFSV
+373 VVSGIVGFGLFAV
-386 FMYRFFKMTMPVWF
+386 FMCRFFKMTMPVWF
-400 VQRRIMTYSIYPC
+400 VQRRIMTYSVYPC
-413 MISFFVAYLVYALI
+413 LISLFAAYLVYAII

-449 SCYAT
+449 TCYAT
-454 DLGYNIRGTVEIF
+454 DLGYNIRGTVEVF
-467 DRKLPKRLF
+467 DRKVPKKLF

>member
-1 MKASKLKLFLFDES
+1 MKAKVLKLALFDES

-24 FFFYTISY
+24 FFFYMISY

-37 IVLIALTSLWGVI
+37 IVLIGITSVWGVVL
-50 IAIRSLIVNKAYFRI
+50 ALRSLIVNKAYLRI

-71 GAFLASLTL
+71 GAFLLSLTL

-95 NFILIVHCFI
+95 NFILIVHSFICFI
-105 LFVLFYGMHI
+105 LFYGMHI
-115 YRGTM
+115 HRGTM

-135 STVTAFIGLAFLL
+135 ATVTAFIGLLFMLFGFKVA
-148 IGVDIVFYGST
+148 FYGKT

-170 GYVSALAIIFC
+170 GYVSALSIIFC
-181 HFMTKPD
+181 HFMSKPD
-188 FLSQARQKPISRV
+188 FLANARQKRISRI
-201 WITACALL
+201 WLTACVLL
-209 NLVAL
+209 NIIAL

-227 IYVAFIVLFRLLAL
+227 IYVAFMVLLRLLAL
-241 SEKLTLRKIL
+241 SEKLTPRKL
-251 IRLLALVA
+251 LTRFLALVA
-259 VGFLLICLL
+259 VGVLLICLL

-280 VLSSPDGEISKA
+280 VLSSPEGELSKA
-292 DINAL
+292 DINKL

-305 VTDSGLSSRLDLWS
+305 VTDTGLSSRLDLWG

-324 LLSNPVFGAGKGD
+324 LFTNPLFGVGKGD
-337 LYNHIVDAIGQR
+337 LYNHIVEAIGKR
-349 SYFTDDYLTNVFIA
+349 SYFADDYLTNVFIA

-373 VVSGLVGFGLFSV
+373 VVSGIIGFGLFGV
-386 FMYRFFKMTMPVWF
+386 FIYRFCCMTLPAWF
-400 VQRRIMTYSIYPC
+400 VQRRIMTYSIYPS
-413 MISFFVAYLVYALI
+413 MIGFVAAYMVYAFI

-454 DLGYNIRGTVEIF
+454 DLGYNIRGTVDVF
-467 DRKLPKRLF
+467 NVKVPKRLF

>member
-1 MKASKLKLFLFDES
+1 MKASTVKLALFDES

-24 FFFYTISY
+24 FFFYMISY
-32 LSTFS
+32 LTSFS
-37 IVLIALTSLWGVI
+37 IVLIGITSVWGLI
-50 IAIRSLIVNKAYFRI
+50 IAIRSLVVNKAYMRI

-80 TLLFNLS
+80 TFLFNLGS
-87 TDFIAVGY
+87 GLLGNAY
-95 NFILIVHCFI
+95 NLLLIVHSFI
-105 LFVLFYGMHI
+105 CFVLFYGMHI
-115 YRGTM
+115 HRGTM

-135 STVTAFIGLAFLL
+135 STVTAFVGLTLL
-148 IGVDIVFYGST
+148 LMGADVAFYGKT

-188 FLSQARQKPISRV
+188 FLAQARQKRISRI
-201 WITACALL
+201 WITACVLL
-209 NLVAL
+209 NLIAL

-227 IYVAFIVLFRLLAL
+227 VYMAFVVLFWLLAL
-241 SEKLTLRKIL
+241 SEKLTPAKI
-251 IRLLALVA
+251 ITRIIALMA
-259 VGFLLICLL
+259 VGFLLVCLL

-280 VLSSPDGEISKA
+280 GLSSADGELSKS

-305 VTDSGLSSRLDLWS
+305 VTDTGLSSRLNLWK

-324 LLSNPVFGAGKGD
+324 LQSNPIFGIGKGQ
-337 LYNHIVDAIGQR
+337 LYDFIISAIGKP
-349 SYFTDDYLTNVFIA
+349 SYFTDDYLTNVFLS

-373 VVSGLVGFGLFSV
+373 VISGIMGFGLFAV
-386 FMYRFFKMTMPVWF
+386 FMGRFFKMTLPVWY
-400 VQRRIMTYSIYPC
+400 VQRRIMTYSIYP
-413 MISFFVAYLVYALI
+413 SLVGLFAAYSVYALI

-436 FIVTSFWAILGYM
+436 FIVTSFWAIIGYM

-454 DLGYNIRGTVEIF
+454 DLGYNIRGTVEVFNLKI
-467 DRKLPKRLF
+467 PKRLF

>member
-1 MKASKLKLFLFDES
+1 MKAKVFKLALFDES

-24 FFFYTISY
+24 FFFYMISY

-37 IVLIALTSLWGVI
+37 IVLIGITSVWGVVL
-50 IAIRSLIVNKAYFRI
+50 AIRSLIVNKAYLRI

-71 GAFLASLTL
+71 GAFLLSLTI
-80 TLLFNLS
+80 TFLFNLS

-95 NFILIVHCFI
+95 NFILIVHSFICFI
-105 LFVLFYGMHI
+105 LFYGMHI
-115 YRGTM
+115 HRGTM

-135 STVTAFIGLAFLL
+135 ATVTAFMGLLFMLFGFQVA
-148 IGVDIVFYGST
+148 FYGKT

-170 GYVSALAIIFC
+170 GYVSALSIIFC
-181 HFMTKPD
+181 HFMSKPD
-188 FLSQARQKPISRV
+188 FLANARQKRISRI
-201 WITACALL
+201 WLTACVLL
-209 NLVAL
+209 NIIAL

-227 IYVAFIVLFRLLAL
+227 IYVAFMVLLRLLAL
-241 SEKLTLRKIL
+241 SEKLTPRKL
-251 IRLLALVA
+251 LTRFLALVA
-259 VGFLLICLL
+259 VGVLLICLL

-280 VLSSPDGEISKA
+280 VLSSPEGELSKA
-292 DINAL
+292 DINKL

-305 VTDSGLSSRLDLWS
+305 VTDTGLSSRLDLWG

-324 LLSNPVFGAGKGD
+324 LFTNPLFGVGKGD
-337 LYNHIVDAIGQR
+337 LYNHIVEAIGKR
-349 SYFTDDYLTNVFIA
+349 SYFADDYLTNVFIA

-373 VVSGLVGFGLFSV
+373 VVSGIIGFGLFGV
-386 FMYRFFKMTMPVWF
+386 FIYRFCCMTLPAWF
-400 VQRRIMTYSIYPC
+400 VQRRIMTYSIYPS
-413 MISFFVAYLVYALI
+413 MIGFVAAYMVYAFI

-454 DLGYNIRGTVEIF
+454 DLGYNIRGTVDVF
-467 DRKLPKRLF
+467 GVKVPKRLF